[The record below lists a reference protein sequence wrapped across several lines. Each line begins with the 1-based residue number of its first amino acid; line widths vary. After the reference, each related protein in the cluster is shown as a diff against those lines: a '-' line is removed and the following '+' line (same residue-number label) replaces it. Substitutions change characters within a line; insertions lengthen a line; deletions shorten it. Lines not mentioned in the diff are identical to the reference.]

1 MSILY
6 RNADAQCR
14 IDLGEAWRVKPDDT
28 LIASLHDWLQPENV
42 EIVY

>member
-1 MSILY
+1 VSILY
-6 RNADAQCR
+6 RNGDAQCR
-14 IDLGEAWRVKPDDT
+14 IDLGEAWRVKLDDT